1 MGFLSRSL
9 STRLIAVRT
18 LQTVLFKQALRA
30 CLKSHLIRFRIK

>member
-18 LQTVLFKQALRA
+18 LQTVLFKQALNI
-30 CLKSHLIRFRIK
+30 L